1 MGEHT
6 TTVFP
11 QEILDQWSGLGLD
24 LPALFSAGHLGERMG
39 LEITHASPEEVVGI
53 LPVEGN
59 TQPYGLLHGGASAVL
74 AETLGSVGAMLHG
87 GPAKLAVGVD
97 LNCTHHRG
105 VRSGLI
111 TGTATPVHRGRST
124 ATYETVVTDENGKRV
139 CTARLTCM
147 LREVTPEAAAEAS
160 AAALDLQRPQ
170 D

>member
-1 MGEHT
+1 MGEQT
-6 TTVFP
+6 PTKFP
-11 QEILDQWSGLGLD
+11 QEVIDEYAALGVD
-24 LPALFSAGHLGERMG
+24 LPALFSAGHLGNRMG
-39 LEITHASPEEVVGI
+39 LQILEASADRVVGT

-87 GPAKLAVGVD
+87 GSKKIAVGVD

-124 ATYETVVTDENGKRV
+124 ATYDIVITDEHDKRV

-147 LREVTPEAAAEAS
+147 LRDAGPAD
-160 AAALDLQRPQ
+160 AALLPATS
-170 D
+170 